1 VFLRWFHGVLRVCE
15 APRGVTLS
23 STASPNG
30 VTPPSRY
37 DAILFDFDGV
47 LADTEPVHFACWKE
61 VLEPLGIHLNWPF
74 YQERCIGV
82 SDRLMVERLAA
93 ERIPPLPLDQAIPAY
108 HSKLGIFRAKIEANP
123 PFLAE
128 TVSMVRRVCSVYRLA
143 VVSSSGRPEVEEP
156 IERAGFRDC
165 FHAFVCGKEALNLKP
180 SPDPYLRAAELL
192 GATRPLV
199 VEDSDAGVESARAAG
214 FDVLRVSSAAS
225 VAREVRAWL
234 ERGSAGSV

>member
-1 VFLRWFHGVLRVCE
+1 LK
-15 APRGVTLS
+15 
-23 STASPNG
+23 STNPPN
-30 VTPPSRY
+30 RY

-47 LADTEPVHFACWKE
+47 LADTEPLHFVCWKQ

-82 SDRLMVERLAA
+82 SDRLMVEQLAA
-93 ERIPPLPLDQAIPAY
+93 ERLPPLPLAEAMPAY

-123 PFLAE
+123 PFLPE
-128 TVSMVRRVCSVYRLA
+128 TVTMVRELFTAYRLA
-143 VVSSSGRPEVEEP
+143 VVSSSGRSEVEEP
-156 IERAGFRDC
+156 IRRAGFRDC
-165 FHAFVCGKEALNLKP
+165 FQAFVCGKEAANLKP

-192 GATRPLV
+192 GADRPLV

-225 VAREVRAWL
+225 VAQEVRAWL
-234 ERGSAGSV
+234 NRG